1 MVRILIIGDLML
13 DHYVW
18 GSVERISPE
27 APVQILKITRE
38 NNRLGGASNVA
49 LNLIA
54 LGAKADIC
62 GIIGADN
69 DGKIITDLLD
79 SAGIERDLLCVKSEI
94 QSIKKTRF
102 IASNQQVLRVDRES
116 VDMSLDGAI
125 LEKIKDS
132 LHKFSAII
140 LSDYGKGALGVD
152 FTKQIIALANE
163 CEIPILCDPKGDDYS
178 KYANATLLTPNKKEA
193 QIATNI
199 RIDSP
204 ESLLCA
210 LKKLK
215 NDLNL
220 TYSLITLSED
230 GMAIYDDKMTQI
242 PTLAKEVYDVTGAG
256 DTVIAALAFGICNC
270 ADIYESAKLAN
281 AAAAVVVG
289 KIGSA
294 QANMS
299 EIRAVMEDMGDDS
312 LEVDDLELIADLK
325 KDGKKIVFTNGCFDI
340 LHFGHISYLRKAKSF
355 GDILVVGLNS
365 DDSVRRLKGDLRPIN
380 SQYDR
385 AQILR
390 ELECVDFVIIFDES
404 TPLNLIKQIR
414 PDILVKGADYEGKE
428 VVGSEIVPDVRL
440 VEFIEG
446 KSTSKIVEKIQS
458 QKNANLTNGGNK

>member
-1 MVRILIIGDLML
+1 MPRILIIGDLML

-54 LGAKADIC
+54 LGAKAHIC
-62 GIIGADN
+62 GIVGDDS
-69 DGKIITDLLD
+69 DGKIIVDLLD
-79 SAGIERDLLCVKSEI
+79 SAGIERDLLCVKSDF

-116 VDMSLDGAI
+116 VDMSLDNTI
-125 LEKIKDS
+125 LEKIKDT
-132 LHKFSAII
+132 LDDFNAII

-152 FTKQIIALANE
+152 FTRQIIALANE
-163 CEIPILCDPKGDDYS
+163 RKMPILCDPKGDDYS

-199 RIDSP
+199 RIDSA
-204 ESLLCA
+204 ETLLDS

-215 NDLNL
+215 NDYNL
-220 TYSLITLSED
+220 TYALITLSED

-256 DTVIAALAFGICNC
+256 DTVIAALAFGICTNM
-270 ADIYESAKLAN
+270 DIYESAKFAN

-294 QANMS
+294 QATRA
-299 EIRAVMEDMGDDS
+299 EIFGVMGDETH
-312 LEVDDLELIADLK
+312 LDDLELIADLK

-365 DDSVRRLKGDLRPIN
+365 NDSVRRLKGDLRPIN
-380 SQYDR
+380 DESDR

-390 ELECVDFVIIFDES
+390 ELECVDFVIIFDED
-404 TPLNLIKQIR
+404 TPIDLIKKIR
-414 PDILVKGADYEGKE
+414 PDILVKGADYKGKE
-428 VVGSEIVPDVRL
+428 VVGSEIVKDVRL
-440 VEFIEG
+440 VEFAQG
-446 KSTSKIVEKIQS
+446 RSTSKIIEKIQA
-458 QKNANLTNGGNK
+458 K

>member
-1 MVRILIIGDLML
+1 MPRILIIGDLML

-49 LNLIA
+49 LNLIS
-54 LGAKADIC
+54 LGAKAHIC
-62 GIIGADN
+62 GIVGDDS
-69 DGKIITDLLD
+69 DGKIIVDLLD
-79 SAGIERDLLCVKSEI
+79 SAEIERDLLCVKSDF

-116 VDMSLDGAI
+116 VDMSLDSTI

-132 LHKFSAII
+132 LDDFNAII

-152 FTKQIIALANE
+152 FTRQIIALANE
-163 CEIPILCDPKGDDYS
+163 RKMPILCDPKGDDYS

-199 RIDSP
+199 RIDSA
-204 ESLLCA
+204 ETLLDS

-215 NDLNL
+215 NDYNL
-220 TYSLITLSED
+220 TYALITLSED

-256 DTVIAALAFGICNC
+256 DTVIAALAFGICTNM
-270 ADIYESAKLAN
+270 DIYESAKFAN

-294 QANMS
+294 QATRA
-299 EIRAVMEDMGDDS
+299 EIFGVMGDEAH
-312 LEVDDLELIADLK
+312 LDDLELIADLK

-365 DDSVRRLKGDLRPIN
+365 NDSVRRLKGDLRPIN
-380 SQYDR
+380 DESDR

-390 ELECVDFVIIFDES
+390 ELECVDFVIIFDKD
-404 TPLNLIKQIR
+404 TPIELIKKIR
-414 PDILVKGADYEGKE
+414 PDILVKGADYKGKE
-428 VVGSEIVPDVRL
+428 VVGSEIVKDVRL
-440 VEFIEG
+440 VEFAKG
-446 KSTSKIVEKIQS
+446 RSTSGIVEKILKTQDS
-458 QKNANLTNGGNK
+458 I

>member
-1 MVRILIIGDLML
+1 MARILIIGDLML

-62 GIIGADN
+62 GIVGDDS
-69 DGKIITDLLD
+69 DGKIIMDLLD
-79 SAGIERDLLCVKSEI
+79 SAQINRDLLCVKSEF

-116 VDMSLDGAI
+116 VDMSLDSAI

-132 LHKFSAII
+132 LYKFSAII

-163 CEIPILCDPKGDDYS
+163 RKIPILCDPKGDDYS

-204 ESLLCA
+204 DSLLRA

-220 TYSLITLSED
+220 TYSIITLSED

-299 EIRAVMEDMGDDS
+299 EIRAVMEDMGDEG

-390 ELECVDFVIIFDES
+390 ELECVDFVIVFDES

-414 PDILVKGADYEGKE
+414 PDILVKGADYVGKE

-440 VEFIEG
+440 VEFVEG

>member
-1 MVRILIIGDLML
+1 MPRILIIGDLML

-54 LGAKADIC
+54 LGAKAHIC
-62 GIIGADN
+62 GIVGDDS
-69 DGKIITDLLD
+69 DGKIIVDLLD
-79 SAGIERDLLCVKSEI
+79 SAEIERDLLCVKSDF

-116 VDMSLDGAI
+116 VDMSLDSTI

-132 LHKFSAII
+132 LGNFNAII

-152 FTKQIIALANE
+152 FTRQIIALANE
-163 CEIPILCDPKGDDYS
+163 RKMPILCDPKGDDYS

-199 RIDSP
+199 RIDSA
-204 ESLLCA
+204 ETLLDS

-215 NDLNL
+215 NDYNL
-220 TYSLITLSED
+220 TYALITLSED
-230 GMAIYDDKMTQI
+230 GMAIYDNKMTQI

-256 DTVIAALAFGICNC
+256 DTVIAALAFGICTNM
-270 ADIYESAKLAN
+270 DIYESAKFAN

-294 QANMS
+294 QATRA
-299 EIRAVMEDMGDDS
+299 EIFGVMGDEAH
-312 LEVDDLELIADLK
+312 LDDLELIADLK

-365 DDSVRRLKGDLRPIN
+365 NDSVRRLKGDLRPIN
-380 SQYDR
+380 DESDR

-390 ELECVDFVIIFDES
+390 ELECVDFVIIFDED
-404 TPLNLIKQIR
+404 TPIELIKKIR
-414 PDILVKGADYEGKE
+414 PDILVKGADYTDKE

-440 VEFIEG
+440 VELAKG
-446 KSTSKIVEKIQS
+446 RSTSKIIEKIQT
-458 QKNANLTNGGNK
+458 K

>member
-1 MVRILIIGDLML
+1 MPRILIIGDLML

-27 APVQILKITRE
+27 APVQILKITHE

-54 LGAKADIC
+54 LGAKAHIC
-62 GIIGADN
+62 GIVGDDS
-69 DGKIITDLLD
+69 DGKIIVDLLD
-79 SAGIERDLLCVKSEI
+79 SAGIERDLLCVKSDF

-116 VDMSLDGAI
+116 VDMSLDNTI
-125 LEKIKDS
+125 LEKIKDT
-132 LHKFSAII
+132 LGNFNAII

-152 FTKQIIALANE
+152 FTRQIIALANE
-163 CEIPILCDPKGDDYS
+163 RKMPILCDPKGDDYS

-199 RIDSP
+199 RIDSA
-204 ESLLCA
+204 ETLLDS

-215 NDLNL
+215 NDYNL
-220 TYSLITLSED
+220 TYALITLSED

-256 DTVIAALAFGICNC
+256 DTVIAALAFGICTNM
-270 ADIYESAKLAN
+270 DIYESAKFAN

-294 QANMS
+294 QATRA
-299 EIRAVMEDMGDDS
+299 EIFGVMGDEAH
-312 LEVDDLELIADLK
+312 LDDLELIADLK

-365 DDSVRRLKGDLRPIN
+365 NDSVRRLKGNLRPIN
-380 SQYDR
+380 DESDR

-390 ELECVDFVIIFDES
+390 ELECVDFVIIFDED
-404 TPLNLIKQIR
+404 TPIELIKKIR
-414 PDILVKGADYEGKE
+414 PDILVKGADYADKE

-440 VEFIEG
+440 VELAKG
-446 KSTSKIVEKIQS
+446 RSTSKIIEKIQT
-458 QKNANLTNGGNK
+458 K

>member
-1 MVRILIIGDLML
+1 MPRILIIGDLML

-54 LGAKADIC
+54 LGAKAHIC
-62 GIIGADN
+62 GIVGDAM
-69 DGKIITDLLD
+69 DGKNIINLLD
-79 SAGIERDLLCVKSEI
+79 SAGVIRDLLCVKSDF

-116 VDMSLDGAI
+116 VDMSLDSQTLARIG
-125 LEKIKDS
+125 DS
-132 LHKFSAII
+132 LEQFSAII
-140 LSDYGKGALGVD
+140 LSDYGKGALSVD
-152 FTKQIIALANE
+152 FTKQIIALANDKK
-163 CEIPILCDPKGDDYS
+163 IPILCDPKGDDYS

-199 RIDSP
+199 RIDSHD
-204 ESLLCA
+204 SLLSA

-215 NDLNL
+215 NDYNL
-220 TYSLITLSED
+220 KYGLITLSED
-230 GMAIYDDKMTQI
+230 GMAIYDSKLTQI

-256 DTVIAALAFGICNC
+256 DTVISALAFGLCNGM
-270 ADIYESAKLAN
+270 DIYESAKFAN

-294 QANMS
+294 QATRA
-299 EIRAVMEDMGDDS
+299 EILSIMGGDMHID
-312 LEVDDLELIADLK
+312 EIELIADLK
-325 KDGKKIVFTNGCFDI
+325 RSGKKIVFTNGCFDI
-340 LHFGHISYLRKAKSF
+340 LHLGHISYLREAKSY

-365 DDSVRRLKGDLRPIN
+365 NESVRRLKGDLRPIN
-380 SQYDR
+380 DESDR

-390 ELECVDFVIIFDES
+390 ELECVDFVIIFDED
-404 TPLNLIKQIR
+404 TPLNLIRQIQ
-414 PDILVKGADYEGKE
+414 PDILVKGADYKGKE
-428 VVGSEIVPDVRL
+428 VVGSEIVSDVRL
-440 VEFIEG
+440 VDFVPN
-446 KSTSKIVEKIQS
+446 KSTSEIVKKIKGV
-458 QKNANLTNGGNK
+458 KNE

>member
-1 MVRILIIGDLML
+1 MARILIIGDLML

-54 LGAKADIC
+54 LGAKAHIC
-62 GIIGADN
+62 GIIGDDS
-69 DGKIITDLLD
+69 DGKIIMDLLD
-79 SAGIERDLLCVKSEI
+79 SAGIERDLLCVKSDF

-116 VDMSLDGAI
+116 VDMSLDSAI
-125 LEKIKDS
+125 LEKIKD
-132 LHKFSAII
+132 LLYKFSAII

-163 CEIPILCDPKGDDYS
+163 RKIPILCDPKGDDYS

-199 RIDSP
+199 RIDST
-204 ESLLCA
+204 ESLLDS

-215 NDLNL
+215 NDYNL
-220 TYSLITLSED
+220 TYALITLSED
-230 GMAIYDDKMTQI
+230 GMAIYDDKLTQI

-256 DTVIAALAFGICNC
+256 DTVIATLAFGICNG

-294 QANMS
+294 QATMS
-299 EIRAVMEDMGDDS
+299 EIRAVMENMGDDN
-312 LEVDDLELIADLK
+312 LAVDDLELIADLK

-340 LHFGHISYLRKAKSF
+340 LHFGHISYLRKAKGF

-365 DDSVRRLKGDLRPIN
+365 DDSVRRLKGDTRPIN
-380 SQYDR
+380 DERDR

-404 TPLNLIKQIR
+404 TPLNLIRKIR
-414 PDILVKGADYEGKE
+414 PDILVKGADYKGKE

-440 VEFIEG
+440 VEFVDG
-446 KSTSKIVEKIQS
+446 KSTSKIVEKILKTQDS
-458 QKNANLTNGGNK
+458 I

>member
-1 MVRILIIGDLML
+1 MPRILIIGDLML

-54 LGAKADIC
+54 LGAKAHIC
-62 GIIGADN
+62 GIVGNDS
-69 DGKIITDLLD
+69 DGKIIVDLLD
-79 SAGIERDLLCVKSEI
+79 SAGIERDLLCVKSDF

-116 VDMSLDGAI
+116 VDMSLDSTI

-132 LHKFSAII
+132 LDDFNAII

-152 FTKQIIALANE
+152 FTRQIIALANE
-163 CEIPILCDPKGDDYS
+163 RKMPILCDPKGDDYS

-199 RIDSP
+199 RIDSA
-204 ESLLCA
+204 ETLLDS

-215 NDLNL
+215 NDYNL
-220 TYSLITLSED
+220 AYALITLSED

-256 DTVIAALAFGICNC
+256 DTVIAALAFGICTNM
-270 ADIYESAKLAN
+270 DIYESAKFAN

-294 QANMS
+294 QATRA
-299 EIRAVMEDMGDDS
+299 EIFGAMGDEAH
-312 LEVDDLELIADLK
+312 LDDLELIADLK

-365 DDSVRRLKGDLRPIN
+365 NDSVRRLKGDLRPIN
-380 SQYDR
+380 DESDR

-390 ELECVDFVIIFDES
+390 ELECVDFVIIFDED
-404 TPLNLIKQIR
+404 TPIELIKKIR
-414 PDILVKGADYEGKE
+414 PDILVKGADYKGKE
-428 VVGSEIVPDVRL
+428 VVGSEIVKDVRL
-440 VEFIEG
+440 VEFAKG
-446 KSTSKIVEKIQS
+446 RSTSGIVEKILKTQDS
-458 QKNANLTNGGNK
+458 I

>member
-1 MVRILIIGDLML
+1 MARILIIGDLML

-54 LGAKADIC
+54 LGAEAHIC
-62 GIIGADN
+62 GIIGDDS
-69 DGKIITDLLD
+69 DGKVIMDLLD
-79 SAGIERDLLCVKSEI
+79 SSGINRDLLCVKGDF

-116 VDMSLDGAI
+116 VDMSLDSAI

-163 CEIPILCDPKGDDYS
+163 QKIPILCDPKGDDYS
-178 KYANATLLTPNKKEA
+178 KYTNATLLTPNKKEA

-204 ESLLCA
+204 ESLLRA

-215 NDLNL
+215 NDYNL
-220 TYSLITLSED
+220 TYSIITLSED

-256 DTVIAALAFGICNC
+256 DTVIATLAFGICHC

-294 QANMS
+294 QANMN
-299 EIRAVMEDMGDDS
+299 EIRAVMEDISDCF
-312 LEVDDLELIADLK
+312 EVDDLKLIADLK

-365 DDSVRRLKGDLRPIN
+365 DDSVRRLKGDSRPIN
-380 SQYDR
+380 DESDR
-385 AQILR
+385 AQILK

-414 PDILVKGADYEGKE
+414 PDILVKGADYKGKE

-440 VEFIEG
+440 VEFVEG
-446 KSTSKIVEKIQS
+446 KSTSKIAEKIQ
-458 QKNANLTNGGNK
+458 NA

>member
-1 MVRILIIGDLML
+1 MARILIIGDLML

-54 LGAKADIC
+54 LGVKAHIC
-62 GIIGADN
+62 GIIGDDS
-69 DGKIITDLLD
+69 DGKIIMDLLD
-79 SAGIERDLLCVKSEI
+79 SAKIERDLLCVKSEF

-116 VDMSLDGAI
+116 VELSLDSAI

-132 LHKFSAII
+132 LDKFNAII

-163 CEIPILCDPKGDDYS
+163 RKIPILCDPKGDDYS

-204 ESLLCA
+204 DSLLRA

-256 DTVIAALAFGICNC
+256 DTVIATLAFGICNC

-299 EIRAVMEDMGDDS
+299 EIRAVMEDISGCF
-312 LEVDDLELIADLK
+312 EVDDLKLIADLK
-325 KDGKKIVFTNGCFDI
+325 KEGKKIVFTNGCFDI
-340 LHFGHISYLRKAKSF
+340 LHFGHISYLRAAKSF

-390 ELECVDFVIIFDES
+390 ELECVDFVIVFDES

-414 PDILVKGADYEGKE
+414 PDILVKGADYADKE

-440 VEFIEG
+440 VEFVDG
-446 KSTSKIVEKIQS
+446 KSTSKIVEKIQT
-458 QKNANLTNGGNK
+458 QKTQI

>member
-1 MVRILIIGDLML
+1 MPRILIIGDLML

-54 LGAKADIC
+54 LGAKAHIC
-62 GIIGADN
+62 GIVGDDN
-69 DGKIITDLLD
+69 DGKIIVDLLD
-79 SAGIERDLLCVKSEI
+79 SAGIERDLLCVKSDF

-116 VDMSLDGAI
+116 VDMSLDSTI

-132 LHKFSAII
+132 LDDFNAII

-152 FTKQIIALANE
+152 FTRQIIALANE
-163 CEIPILCDPKGDDYS
+163 RKMPILCDPKGDDYS

-199 RIDSP
+199 RIDSA
-204 ESLLCA
+204 ETLLDS

-215 NDLNL
+215 NDYNL
-220 TYSLITLSED
+220 TYALITLSED

-256 DTVIAALAFGICNC
+256 DTVIAALAFGICTNM
-270 ADIYESAKLAN
+270 DIYESAKFAN

-294 QANMS
+294 QATRA
-299 EIRAVMEDMGDDS
+299 EIFGVMGDEAH
-312 LEVDDLELIADLK
+312 LDDLELIADLK

-365 DDSVRRLKGDLRPIN
+365 NDSVRRLKGDLRPIN
-380 SQYDR
+380 DESDR

-390 ELECVDFVIIFDES
+390 ELECVDFVIIFDKD
-404 TPLNLIKQIR
+404 TPIELIKKIR
-414 PDILVKGADYEGKE
+414 PDILVKGADYKGKE
-428 VVGSEIVPDVRL
+428 VVGSEIVKDVRL
-440 VEFIEG
+440 VEFAKG
-446 KSTSKIVEKIQS
+446 RSTSGIVEKILKTQDS
-458 QKNANLTNGGNK
+458 I

>member
-1 MVRILIIGDLML
+1 MPRILIIGDLML

-54 LGAKADIC
+54 LGAKAHIC
-62 GIIGADN
+62 GIVGDDM
-69 DGKIITDLLD
+69 DGKNIISLLD
-79 SAGIERDLLCVKSEI
+79 SAGVNRDLLCVKSDF

-116 VDMSLDGAI
+116 VDMSLDSQTLARIG
-125 LEKIKDS
+125 DS
-132 LHKFSAII
+132 LEQFSAII
-140 LSDYGKGALGVD
+140 LSDYGKGALSVD
-152 FTKQIIALANE
+152 FTKQIIALANDKK
-163 CEIPILCDPKGDDYS
+163 IPILCDPKGDDYS

-199 RIDSP
+199 RIDSHD
-204 ESLLCA
+204 SLLSA

-215 NDLNL
+215 NDYNL
-220 TYSLITLSED
+220 KYGLITLSED
-230 GMAIYDDKMTQI
+230 GMAIYDSKLTQI

-256 DTVIAALAFGICNC
+256 DTVISALAFGLCNGM
-270 ADIYESAKLAN
+270 DIYESAKFAN

-294 QANMS
+294 QATRA
-299 EIRAVMEDMGDDS
+299 EILSIMGGDMHID
-312 LEVDDLELIADLK
+312 EIELIADLK
-325 KDGKKIVFTNGCFDI
+325 RSGKKIVFTNGCFDI
-340 LHFGHISYLRKAKSF
+340 LHLGHISYLREAKSY

-365 DDSVRRLKGDLRPIN
+365 NESVRRLKGDLRPIN
-380 SQYDR
+380 DESDR

-390 ELECVDFVIIFDES
+390 ELECVDFVIIFDED
-404 TPLNLIKQIR
+404 TPLNLIRQIQ
-414 PDILVKGADYEGKE
+414 PDILVKGADYKGKE
-428 VVGSEIVPDVRL
+428 VVGSEIVSDVRL
-440 VEFIEG
+440 VDFVPN
-446 KSTSKIVEKIQS
+446 KSTSEIVNKIKESK
-458 QKNANLTNGGNK
+458 K